1 MKGKYMGI
9 LYETVR
15 AAQNNAAENEFSF
28 NRSLET
34 RERNDSDRRIVRE
47 VQEQKGQV
55 SIEQVQEFQ
64 RPARDYASIGSDVKK
79 ALEKADQM
87 DTEKEMPLVS
97 THVQPTLTD
106 SNERAAQQLTVHR
119 TEAYGYFD
127 ELGKKLGKIAKTTE
141 TREDDEYA
149 KALRGKLGA
158 ELANVNSVTVN
169 DVEKTFYELSV

>member
-9 LYETVR
+9 LYETAR
-15 AAQNNAAENEFSF
+15 KEKNNPAENEFSF

-34 RERNDSDRRIVRE
+34 RERNDCDERIISE
-47 VQEQKGQV
+47 VQEQKGQA

-79 ALEKADQM
+79 VLEKADQLNA
-87 DTEKEMPLVS
+87 EKETLPI
-97 THVQPTLTD
+97 LTD

>member
-9 LYETVR
+9 LYETAR
-15 AAQNNAAENEFSF
+15 AAQNNTAENEFSF
-28 NRSLET
+28 NRSLES
-34 RERNDSDRRIVRE
+34 EKRNDSDRRIVRE

-87 DTEKEMPLVS
+87 DAEKEISPA
-97 THVQPTLTD
+97 LTD

>member
-97 THVQPTLTD
+97 THVVDHQIICTYFCQIILT
-106 SNERAAQQLTVHR
+106 QFCHIPLVH
-119 TEAYGYFD
+119 AY
-127 ELGKKLGKIAKTTE
+127 
-141 TREDDEYA
+141 
-149 KALRGKLGA
+149 
-158 ELANVNSVTVN
+158 
-169 DVEKTFYELSV
+169 

>member
-9 LYETVR
+9 LYETAR
-15 AAQNNAAENEFSF
+15 KEKNNSAENEFSF

-34 RERNDSDRRIVRE
+34 RERNDCDERIISE
-47 VQEQKGQV
+47 VQEQKRQA

-79 ALEKADQM
+79 VLEKANQLNA
-87 DTEKEMPLVS
+87 EKEIP
-97 THVQPTLTD
+97 PALTD

-141 TREDDEYA
+141 TREDDKYA
-149 KALRGKLGA
+149 KDLRGKLGA

>member
-1 MKGKYMGI
+1 MKGKNMGI

-47 VQEQKGQV
+47 VQEQKGQA

-79 ALEKADQM
+79 VLEKANQLNA
-87 DTEKEMPLVS
+87 EKEIP
-97 THVQPTLTD
+97 PALTD

-141 TREDDEYA
+141 TREDDKYA
-149 KALRGKLGA
+149 KDRSEEHTS
-158 ELANVNSVTVN
+158 ELQSH
-169 DVEKTFYELSV
+169 

>member
-9 LYETVR
+9 LYETAR

-64 RPARDYASIGSDVKK
+64 RPVRNYASIGSDVKK
-79 ALEKADQM
+79 ALEKAEQLNS
-87 DTEKEMPLVS
+87 EKEIPPVS
-97 THVQPTLTD
+97 THVQPALTD

-141 TREDDEYA
+141 TREDDKYA
-149 KALRGKLGA
+149 KDLRGKLGA

>member
-1 MKGKYMGI
+1 MKGKNMGI

-79 ALEKADQM
+79 VLEKANQLNA
-87 DTEKEMPLVS
+87 EKEIP
-97 THVQPTLTD
+97 PALTD

-141 TREDDEYA
+141 TREDDKYA
-149 KALRGKLGA
+149 KDLRGKLGA